1 MFCAEFQEEKAL
13 ITSQRLQFGS
23 ARALAMLQHA
33 DSKEAAELCMPS
45 DADLTYDA
53 RGGATGFTD
62 SEGSV
67 HKFDQAGTAAANN
80 VICWLAGC

>member
-1 MFCAEFQEEKAL
+1 
-13 ITSQRLQFGS
+13 
-23 ARALAMLQHA
+23 MLQQA

-62 SEGSV
+62 SEGSM
-67 HKFDQAGTAAANN
+67 HRFDQAGISAAIS
-80 VICWLAGC
+80 VICWLSGR